1 MRMNMK
7 TKISL
12 IAVIIAGV
20 GYVLLLKYPS
30 PAKRSDPHQAL
41 QHDVAEFGP
50 QAAAAAESRPL
61 SDAPG
66 DASEAEFQK
75 QTEQRYINLKV
86 WGLDFRIYAS
96 KHNDRFPETW
106 EQAFSVS
113 QMRANMDPVAF
124 ASFMKQFTNEFA
136 IVYRGETEGA
146 FDPGKT
152 ILFRE
157 KQPRRSP
164 KGEWV
169 KVYGFV
175 DGTARIHT
183 EPDEASFEAWENDP
197 VKAR

>member
-1 MRMNMK
+1 MK
-7 TKISL
+7 TKFVIG
-12 IAVIIAGV
+12 AVVLVAV
-20 GYVLLLKYPS
+20 GIVLVLKYQ
-30 PAKRSDPHQAL
+30 ALTKEREQNQAL
-41 QHDVAEFGP
+41 QQQVEQLARQDDEGQLDPVTDKANDPVAVEFKN
-50 QAAAAAESRPL
+50 ET
-61 SDAPG
+61 
-66 DASEAEFQK
+66 QK
-75 QTEQRYINLKV
+75 RYINLKV

-113 QMRANMDPVAF
+113 QMHSSMDPAAF
-124 ASFMKQFTNEFA
+124 ASFMNRFTNEFE

-146 FDPGKT
+146 FDPGHT

-183 EPDEASFEAWENDP
+183 EPDEASFEAWEQQRM
-197 VKAR
+197 VACR

>member
-1 MRMNMK
+1 MVS
-7 TKISL
+7 IV
-12 IAVIIAGV
+12 AVIIAGA
-20 GYVLLLKYPS
+20 GLFLLFSHPP
-30 PAKRSDPHQAL
+30 PAKQSYPHQAV
-41 QHDVAEFGP
+41 QHDAAESSP
-50 QAAAAAESRPL
+50 QAAAAESRPL

-75 QTEQRYINLKV
+75 ETEQRYINLKV

-106 EQAFSVS
+106 EQAVSVS
-113 QMRANMDPVAF
+113 QIRSSMSPAAF
-124 ASFMKQFTNEFA
+124 SSVMKRFTNEFE
-136 IVYRGETEGA
+136 IVYRGKTEGT

-157 KQPRRSP
+157 RQARRSP

-183 EPDEASFEAWENDP
+183 EPDEAGF
-197 VKAR
+197 

>member
-1 MRMNMK
+1 MTMK
-7 TKISL
+7 TKIAL
-12 IAVIIAGV
+12 IAIIIAGV
-20 GYVLLLKYPS
+20 GVILLLKHLS
-30 PAKRSDPHQAL
+30 PAKRSNLSRAL
-41 QHDVAEFGP
+41 PAQVTQSTP
-50 QAAAAAESRPL
+50 QASAPESRTVT
-61 SDAPG
+61 DAPG
-66 DASEAEFQK
+66 DASEGEFQK
-75 QTEQRYINLKV
+75 QTEQRYINLKI

-113 QMRANMDPVAF
+113 QMRSSMNPAAF
-124 ASFMKQFTNEFA
+124 TSFMTRFTNEFE

-152 ILFRE
+152 ILFRD

-183 EPDEASFEAWENDP
+183 EPDEVNFDAWEQQRI
-197 VKAR
+197 VESR

>member
-1 MRMNMK
+1 MN
-7 TKISL
+7 TR
-12 IAVIIAGV
+12 IATIAAIIAGV
-20 GYVLLLKYPS
+20 AIVLLFKRLS
-30 PAKRSDPHQAL
+30 PEKRSDPHQAL
-41 QHDVAEFGP
+41 QHEVAAFSP
-50 QAAAAAESRPL
+50 QAAAAESRPL
-61 SDAPG
+61 SDTPG
-66 DASEAEFQK
+66 DASEAEFK
-75 QTEQRYINLKV
+75 RQTQERHINLKV

-106 EQAFSVS
+106 EKAFSVS
-113 QMRANMDPVAF
+113 QMRSSMSPAAF
-124 ASFMKQFTNEFA
+124 ASFMKQFTSEFE
-136 IVYRGETEGA
+136 IVYRGGTEGT

-169 KVYGFV
+169 KVYAFV

-183 EPDEASFEAWENDP
+183 EPDEAGFEAWENDP

>member
-1 MRMNMK
+1 MK
-7 TKISL
+7 TAVTI

-20 GYVLLLKYPS
+20 AIVILLKHPS

-41 QHDVAEFGP
+41 QHDAAESSP
-50 QAAAAAESRPL
+50 QPATAAESRPL

-75 QTEQRYINLKV
+75 QTEQRYNNLKV
-86 WGLDFRIYAS
+86 WGLDFRIYAG

-113 QMRANMDPVAF
+113 QMHSRMDPAAF
-124 ASFMKQFTNEFA
+124 ASFMNRFTNEFE

-146 FDPGKT
+146 FDSGKT

-157 KQPRRSP
+157 KQARRSP

-183 EPDEASFEAWENDP
+183 EPDVANFEVWEKNP
-197 VKAR
+197 VMAR